1 MRIGF
6 IGLGQMGRAMAE
18 RLLDAGH
25 TLAVWNRSP
34 GPAAALRARGAAVAA
49 EPGQALDAQIV
60 VSMLADD
67 AAVQAVWID
76 AGLIARMPAA
86 SVHLNMASIGLEL
99 GRELAAAHAAAG
111 CGYVAAPVFGR
122 PEVARRGELDIVAA
136 GAPGLIERCRPLF
149 EVLGRRWFNAG
160 EAPHHANVVKIA
172 RNFMLAAIIENLGE
186 AFALVQ
192 KNGVVPQTFLDI
204 ITSTS
209 MSAPAFRNYG
219 QLMLERPAQPTFPLR
234 LGLKDVELAL
244 AAGALSGVPLPTA
257 ALLRGQHLDAIAH
270 GYGERDWAELGNWI
284 AQSAGLQRG

>member
-1 MRIGF
+1 
-6 IGLGQMGRAMAE
+6 
-18 RLLDAGH
+18 
-25 TLAVWNRSP
+25 
-34 GPAAALRARGAAVAA
+34 
-49 EPGQALDAQIV
+49 
-60 VSMLADD
+60 
-67 AAVQAVWID
+67 
-76 AGLIARMPAA
+76 
-86 SVHLNMASIGLEL
+86 MASIGLEL